1 MSGSG
6 LVVKTHAFG
15 DALLATPAVAALLAG
30 GGDWCALAGP
40 SSFEVWR
47 RLPGLSSVI
56 RAPFPFRGLR
66 GALRLGCWAAGHCR
80 RLRGFDCTVVFHA
93 LPAVRRMVRAAT
105 GAPSRSGGD
114 SPLGPWETVAP
125 MSAGG
130 FAGSLYAAVA
140 GVEVSDFRPLFRIE
154 DSERRAVEGALPSLP
169 CIAVAPG
176 GGRNPRDEVAEK
188 RWPAERFAAL
198 IGRAAASGL
207 HVVLLGDS
215 RDSCEASKAAA
226 LSGVASVTDLTG
238 RTGWGEAAAV
248 MERCVAFVGPDS
260 GLAHL
265 ACAVGI
271 PAVVLFGP
279 TDPAALYAPGLVT
292 SVVSGMPCAPCYS
305 NNVFGGC
312 RTGRG
317 GCMLNIEPDMV
328 WHGLEKTLDED

>member
-6 LVVKTHAFG
+6 LIVKTHAFG
-15 DALLATPAVAALLAG
+15 DALLATPAAAALLAG
-30 GGDWCALAGP
+30 GGDWYALAGP

-47 RLPGLSSVI
+47 RLPGLRSVI
-56 RAPFPFRGLR
+56 RVPVPFRGLA
-66 GALRLGCWAAGHCR
+66 GALRLACWAASGGR
-80 RLRGFDCTVVFHA
+80 RLRGFDRTVVFHA
-93 LPAVRRMVRAAT
+93 LPAMRRMLRVAT

-114 SPLGPWETVAP
+114 FPLGPWETVAP
-125 MSAGG
+125 MNAGG

-140 GVEVSDFRPLFRIE
+140 GVDVSDFRPLFRIE
-154 DSERRAVEGALPSLP
+154 DSERRAVEGALPSRPFL
-169 CIAVAPG
+169 VMAPG

-198 IGRAAASGL
+198 IGMAGARGL

-215 RDSCEASKAAA
+215 RDSAEASKATA
-226 LSGVASVTDLTG
+226 LAGDAPVTDLTG

-248 MERCVAFVGPDS
+248 MERCLAFVGPDS

-279 TDPAALYAPGLVT
+279 TDPASLYATGLA
-292 SVVSGMPCAPCYS
+292 SPVVSGLSCAPCYS
-305 NNVFGGC
+305 NSVFGGC
-312 RTGRG
+312 RTGRRD
-317 GCMLNIEPDMV
+317 CMFNIGPDVV
-328 WHGLEKTLDED
+328 WLALERILDEG

>member
-6 LVVKTHAFG
+6 LIVKTHAFG
-15 DALLATPAVAALLAG
+15 DALLATPAAATLLSG

-47 RLPGLSSVI
+47 RLPGLRSVI
-56 RAPFPFRGLR
+56 RAPFPFRGLA
-66 GALRLGCWAAGHCR
+66 GALRLGCWAGTHGR
-80 RLRGFDCTVVFHA
+80 HLRGFDGTVVFHA
-93 LPAVRRMVRAAT
+93 LPAMRRMLRLAT
-105 GAPSRSGGD
+105 GVPSRSGGD

-140 GVEVSDFRPLFRIE
+140 GVGVSDFRPLFRID
-154 DSERRAVEGALPSLP
+154 DSERRTVEGALPSLP
-169 CIAVAPG
+169 CIAMAPG
-176 GGRNPRDEVAEK
+176 GGRNPRDEVPEK

-198 IGRAAASGL
+198 IGRAGARGL

-215 RDSCEASKAAA
+215 MDSAEASKAAA
-226 LSGVASVTDLTG
+226 LSGGASVTDMTG

-279 TDPAALYAPGLVT
+279 TDPASLYAPGLVC
-292 SVVSGMPCAPCYS
+292 SVVSGLPCAPCYS
-305 NNVFGGC
+305 NSAFGGC

-317 GCMLNIEPDMV
+317 GCMLNVQPDVV
-328 WHGLEKTLDED
+328 WHALERILDEG